1 MDAVIDQSREAIRAG
16 SKSFA
21 AAARLF
27 DARTRTS
34 VYMLYRWCRH
44 CDDVIDGQTL
54 GHGQKAGGAQAQRAR
69 LDELI
74 AKTRSAHAGEPTTD
88 PVFSA
93 FQRVVRENEIPER
106 YPLEHLEGFRMD
118 VEGRRYAVLADTLQ
132 YCHHVAGVVGVM
144 MALVMGVHDR
154 DALRRASDL
163 GIAFQLTN
171 IARDVVEDAGAGRI
185 YLPAQWL
192 REAGIAPEGIAA
204 LENRA
209 ALARVVARLLDAAEP
224 YYASAAV
231 GITAL
236 RPRCAWA
243 VATAKNVYREIGM
256 RVLALGPRAWNERTV
271 VPRSRKLYHVMAG
284 AVEAAA
290 AISIQRAR
298 PKPSRAELWTRD

>member
-1 MDAVIDQSREAIRAG
+1 
-16 SKSFA
+16 
-21 AAARLF
+21 
-27 DARTRTS
+27 
-34 VYMLYRWCRH
+34 
-44 CDDVIDGQTL
+44 
-54 GHGQKAGGAQAQRAR
+54 
-69 LDELI
+69 
-74 AKTRSAHAGEPTTD
+74 
-88 PVFSA
+88 
-93 FQRVVRENEIPER
+93 
-106 YPLEHLEGFRMD
+106 
-118 VEGRRYAVLADTLQ
+118 
-132 YCHHVAGVVGVM
+132 
-144 MALVMGVHDR
+144 MGVRDR

-171 IARDVVEDAGAGRI
+171 IARDVVEDAGVGRV

-192 REAGIAPEGIAA
+192 REAGIAPESIAA
-204 LENRA
+204 PENQA

-224 YYASAAV
+224 YYASASV

-271 VPRSRKLYHVMAG
+271 VPRSRKLYHVMVG

-298 PKPSRAELWTRD
+298 PKPSRAGLWTRD